1 MREIAKYE
9 LDSGKRSLEARI
21 MQVKL
26 NEISEETQPRS
37 VPMLTADDLALVT
50 MTIKPV
56 TRKPVTKESATRTPD
71 VEEALSAIEE
81 HLREIGL
88 FTRE

>member
-1 MREIAKYE
+1 
-9 LDSGKRSLEARI
+9 

-26 NEISEETQPRS
+26 NEISEEIQPQR

-50 MTIKPV
+50 MTRKPV

-71 VEEALSAIEE
+71 VEEALSVIEE

-88 FTRE
+88 FSRE

>member
-1 MREIAKYE
+1 
-9 LDSGKRSLEARI
+9 

-37 VPMLTADDLALVT
+37 APMLTADDLALVT
-50 MTIKPV
+50 MTRKPV
-56 TRKPVTKESATRTPD
+56 TRKPVTKEAVTKEAVTRTPD
-71 VEEALSAIEE
+71 VEEALSVIEE

-88 FTRE
+88 FSRE